1 MPVDFVKNK
10 PITFKRRISV
20 KDDDVTQLQKP
31 INLVADLTWNS
42 PSAGDFKEK
51 LNLDPINIFTGRNK
65 RHNHHFHKSLKV
77 FISLISNGF
86 FINSMPYIY
95 DHMFLRM

>member
-10 PITFKRRISV
+10 QITFKRSISV

-42 PSAGDFKEK
+42 PSAGDFAEK
-51 LNLDPINIFTGRNK
+51 LKLDPINIFTGRK
-65 RHNHHFHKSLKV
+65 KDTT
-77 FISLISNGF
+77 II
-86 FINSMPYIY
+86 FINRYYFKWINRYI
-95 DHMFLRM
+95 